1 MNKPFYSVALLAAA
15 LLAGTIQADA
25 QTVTKVK
32 TKTSKSAKAT
42 AGNLATPPPPPAEG
56 EGPDGPDGPR
66 PPRGPRGEHGGPR
79 GEHGPGKDGPG
90 RRGEHG
96 GLQTITDVRGTLSS
110 YVANNDDQ
118 VYDAFILRP
127 ATGAADTVR
136 FPRHL
141 GQQLQAAAKAGS
153 TVTVS
158 GVRHTGPDGRSHLR
172 FVSLTSGSQTINDA
186 PPVRPTTPPT
196 PETATAKGSIKEL
209 RRDPK
214 GRIRGVVLSDQTVV
228 QLPPHALEQLSDK
241 LTVGATLEATGNLRT
256 AQPGEA
262 RVAGTTAPRVV
273 HAQTL
278 ALGGVKY
285 LVR

>member
-15 LLAGTIQADA
+15 LLAGTTQADA

-32 TKTSKSAKAT
+32 TKTSKSAQAT
-42 AGNLATPPPPPAEG
+42 AGNLATPPPAEG
-56 EGPDGPDGPR
+56 EGPDGPR
-66 PPRGPRGEHGGPR
+66 PPHGRHGGPR
-79 GEHGPGKDGPG
+79 GGHGPQNGPG
-90 RRGEHG
+90 RRGGHGGHG

-110 YVANNDDQ
+110 YVARNDEQ

-127 ATGAADTVR
+127 ETGAVDTVR
-136 FPRHL
+136 FPRRL
-141 GQQLQAAAKAGS
+141 GQQLLAAAKAGS
-153 TVTVS
+153 AVTVS
-158 GVRHTGPDGRSHLR
+158 GVRHPGPDGRSHFR
-172 FVSLTSGSQTINDA
+172 FVSLSSGSQTISDA

-196 PETATAKGSIKEL
+196 AETTTAKGSIKEL

>member
-25 QTVTKVK
+25 QTVTK
-32 TKTSKSAKAT
+32 TKTKSAKRAAT
-42 AGNLATPPPPPAEG
+42 TTAATPPPAPG
-56 EGPDGPDGPR
+56 EGPDGPAGSGPDGPR
-66 PPRGPRGEHGGPR
+66 PPRGPHGPGPKEGGPKGEHGGR
-79 GEHGPGKDGPG
+79 VQALSD
-90 RRGEHG
+90 
-96 GLQTITDVRGTLSS
+96 LRGTLTS
-110 YVANNDDQ
+110 YVASNDEQ
-118 VYDAFILRP
+118 VYDAFVLRP
-127 ATGAADTVR
+127 ESGAVDTVR

-158 GVRHTGPDGRSHLR
+158 GFRNAGPDGRSRFH
-172 FVSLTSGSQTINDA
+172 FVSLSSGSQTISNT
-186 PPVRPTTPPT
+186 PPARPTTPPT
-196 PETATAKGSIKEL
+196 EETTTAKGTIKEL

-214 GRIRGVVLSDQTVV
+214 GKIRGLVLSDQTVV
-228 QLPPHALEQLSDK
+228 QLPPHAVEQLSDK
-241 LTVGATLEATGNLRT
+241 LTVGATVEATGNLRA

-273 HAQTL
+273 HPQTL